1 MTRFISL
8 FIISILICF
17 SCEDTESSAP
27 EIELEEDCAGIL
39 GGDNICGCTD
49 STATNYDSTATYDDG
64 SCMNTIDIVYNIHES
79 LPADWITEFYFIMN
93 NLQNIIPA
101 YQTYFS
107 SLTIYAWN
115 DNIDD
120 PYPGIQGG
128 AYVGGDTDLPIMVME
143 IPNSEFIYGHI
154 HRYSVIAHEY
164 FHVYQRSLSYSMNLW
179 NDHPNGF
186 DIKWLIEGSAASF
199 ESIYIQNYYN
209 YNYFNEQNHVDSS
222 VTTDPSVFE
231 SYDSNNI
238 DINYSSS
245 VFMTLALVKELI
257 SLNSS
262 EEDAFKLIY
271 KDFMLAEATNQ
282 NWEEKF
288 ESLFNIQVSDF
299 YERLKSYPVNINAV
313 LPSNSLTLEQI
324 FD

>member
-1 MTRFISL
+1 MIRFLLLISL
-8 FIISILICF
+8 LIFF
-17 SCEDTESSAP
+17 SCEDTDTSSS

-39 GGDNICGCTD
+39 GGENICGCMD
-49 STATNYDSTATYDDG
+49 STAINYDSTATYDDG
-64 SCMNTIDIVYNIHES
+64 SCLNTINIIYNVHES
-79 LPADWITEFYFIMN
+79 LPADWITEFYIIMN

-101 YQTYFS
+101 YQTYFTN
-107 SLTIYAWN
+107 LTVYAWN

-179 NDHPNGF
+179 NDHPDGF

-209 YNYFNEQNHVDSS
+209 YNYFNEQNYVDSS

-257 SLNSS
+257 SLNHS

-271 KDFMLAEATNQ
+271 KDYMLSEATNQ

-288 ESLFNIQVSDF
+288 ENIFNIEVNDF
-299 YERLKSYPVNINAV
+299 YERLQSYPVDMNAV
-313 LPSNSLTLEQI
+313 LPSASLTLERI